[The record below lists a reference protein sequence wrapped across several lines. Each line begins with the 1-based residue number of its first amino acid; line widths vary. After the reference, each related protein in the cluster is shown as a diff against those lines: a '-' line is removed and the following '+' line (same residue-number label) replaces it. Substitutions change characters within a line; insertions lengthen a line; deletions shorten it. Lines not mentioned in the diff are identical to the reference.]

1 MQKHFWV
8 RWLRCLLLVWIAGGA
23 CAAMA
28 KTDAVAVLLARHA
41 SLEEQLRQ
49 NQFKRPL
56 VLDSEELPDRLR
68 GDVYA
73 VVEHPFGT
81 VTAALND
88 PNHWCDVMLLH
99 INVKYCHAMVGQP
112 GTTLRVNIGKKT
124 SELLINVARVEFNYR
139 VAAVT
144 PEYLEIVLNAQ
155 DGPMGTSDY
164 LIRLEALALPNA
176 KTFLHLT
183 YSYSVNFAARLAMQT
198 YLGTVARSK
207 VGFTVTGKG
216 ADGRPQYIGGVRGVM
231 ERNTMRYYL
240 AIDTYLGV
248 AVAPPATQVE
258 KRLQDWFSATEQYP
272 RQLREMD
279 RAQYLEMKRAE
290 YLRQQTVR

>member
-1 MQKHFWV
+1 MQKRFWV
-8 RWLRCLLLVWIAGGA
+8 SWLKCLLLVWVTGFA

-28 KTDAVAVLLARHA
+28 KTDAVATLVAKHA

-56 VLDSEELPDRLR
+56 VLDSAESPNRLK
-68 GDVYA
+68 GDIYA
-73 VVEHPFGT
+73 VVDHPFGT

-88 PNHWCDVMLLH
+88 PHHWCDVMLLH
-99 INVKYCHAMVGQP
+99 INIKYCRAMAGQP

-124 SELLINVARVEFNYR
+124 SELLVNVARVEFNYG

-144 PEYLEIVLNAQ
+144 PEYLEIALNAK

-164 LIRLEALALPNA
+164 LIRLEAVALPHA

-183 YSYSVNFAARLAMQT
+183 YSYTVNFAARLAMQT
-198 YLGTVARSK
+198 YLGTVARGK
-207 VGFTVTGKG
+207 VGFTVTGRG
-216 ADGRPQYIGGVRGVM
+216 ADGRPQHIGGVRGVM

-240 AIDTYLGV
+240 AIDSFLGS
-248 AVAPPATQVE
+248 AGAPPPAQLE
-258 KRLQDWFSATEQYP
+258 KRLQAWFTATEQYP
-272 RQLREMD
+272 RQLHEMD
-279 RAQYLEMKRAE
+279 RGQYVEMKRAE
-290 YLRQQTVR
+290 HLRQQTVH

>member
-1 MQKHFWV
+1 MQKLSWV
-8 RWLRCLLLVWIAGGA
+8 RWLRGLLWVWIAVGA

-28 KTDAVAVLLARHA
+28 KTDAVAVMLARHA
-41 SLEEQLRQ
+41 SLDEQLRQ

-56 VLDSEELPDRLR
+56 VLDSEELPNRLR

-73 VVEHPFGT
+73 VVDHPFGT

-88 PNHWCDVMLLH
+88 PNHWCDIMLLH

-124 SELLINVARVEFNYR
+124 SELLINVARVEFNYS

-164 LIRLEALALPNA
+164 LIRLEAVALPNA

-183 YSYSVNFAARLAMQT
+183 YSYTVNFAARLAMQT
-198 YLGTVARSK
+198 YLGTVGSGK
-207 VGFTVTGKG
+207 VGFTVIGTG
-216 ADGRPQYIGGVRGVM
+216 ADGRPQYMGGVRGLM

-240 AIDTYLGV
+240 AIDTFLG
-248 AVAPPATQVE
+248 AASAAPGTQLE
-258 KRLQDWFSATEQYP
+258 KRLQGWFTAIEQYP
-272 RQLREMD
+272 RQLHEMD